1 MRLRSYACRAI
12 LAATRPIPVQVERA
26 ADGSDDGRAG
36 LGPLEQREAQR
47 GGEGSAFLLRL
58 VEPAVPLDLR
68 LRRLPPASTL
78 RAGARRR
85 TSLSAGPG
93 AAFRRIARHKG
104 GAVAVFATARQLARL
119 IYRMLRYGHNY
130 VDIGEQAYD
139 RRFQIRRLAALT
151 ETAKSLGYTLVP
163 NVAAG

>member
-1 MRLRSYACRAI
+1 FISSKPAAP
-12 LAATRPIPVQVERA
+12 AATRSQGVARA
-26 ADGSDDGRAG
+26 A
-36 LGPLEQREAQR
+36 E
-47 GGEGSAFLLRL
+47 GE
-58 VEPAVPLDLR
+58 
-68 LRRLPPASTL
+68 RRTRPVDAPRTPHSK
-78 RAGARRR
+78 AGARRR

-163 NVAAG
+163 NVAAGGSFRSVEVPGYR